1 MLYSDLIVV
10 LASQAL
16 PPLTDIPFFRVV
28 WRSLTLEREVFLL
41 VQSET
46 WGLLA
51 VVFVVFFAGLSESL
65 GQSVV
70 LFANRVKPRR
80 FIASLALSASIFL
93 FSYLFWTLSIW
104 LVGTYVY
111 GREVDFNVIAKAVG
125 LGYAPYLLSFFALAP
140 YFGVPIFAFLS
151 LWSLLAVIVAV
162 SVTLELTLAQ
172 ALVCSALGWLL
183 WQALQRTVGR
193 PVIALSKRLKRLTAG
208 VPLTTTRQELRKL
221 FDENFSE
228 KDK

>member
-1 MLYSDLIVV
+1 MPYSELLVV

-16 PPLTDIPFFRVV
+16 PPLTDIPFLEVV
-28 WRSLTLEREVFLL
+28 GRSLTLEREVFLL

-51 VVFVVFFAGLSESL
+51 VVFVVFFAGFSESL

-80 FIASLALSASIFL
+80 FVASLALSAAIFL

-104 LVGTYVY
+104 FVGTYLY
-111 GREVDFNVIAKAVG
+111 GREVNFNTIAKAVG
-125 LGYAPYLLSFFALAP
+125 LGYAPYLFSFFALAP
-140 YFGVPIFAFLS
+140 YFGVPIFALLS

-162 SVTLELTLAQ
+162 SATLDLTLTQ

-193 PVIALSKRLKRLTAG
+193 PIIALSKRLKRLTAG
-208 VPLTTTRQELRKL
+208 VPLTTTRQELRDL

>member
-1 MLYSDLIVV
+1 MPYADLTVV
-10 LASQAL
+10 LANQAL
-16 PPLTDIPFFRVV
+16 PPLTDIPFPSVV
-28 WRSLTLEREVFLL
+28 GRSLTLEREVFLQ

-51 VVFVVFFAGLSESL
+51 VVFVVFFAGFSESL

-80 FIASLALSASIFL
+80 FVASLALSAAIFL

-111 GREVDFNVIAKAVG
+111 NRDVDFNVVAKAVG
-125 LGYAPYLLSFFALAP
+125 LGYAPYLFSFFALAP
-140 YFGVPIFAFLS
+140 YFGVPIFALLS
-151 LWSLLAVIVAV
+151 VWSLLAVIVAV
-162 SVTLELTLAQ
+162 SVTLDLSLTQ
-172 ALVCSALGWLL
+172 ALACSALGWLL

-208 VPLTTTRQELRKL
+208 VPLTTTRQELRDL
-221 FDENFSE
+221 LDEFSK